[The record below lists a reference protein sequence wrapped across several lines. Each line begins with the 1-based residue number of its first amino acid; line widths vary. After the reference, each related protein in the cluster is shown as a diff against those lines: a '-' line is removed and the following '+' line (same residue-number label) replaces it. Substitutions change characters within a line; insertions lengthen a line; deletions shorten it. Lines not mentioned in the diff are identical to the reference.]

1 MLISG
6 TTELAAVQLVL
17 KFLGGC
23 WWELIS
29 CHSQRPVY
37 SFDFCFTGM
46 SNVNRGWNP
55 ASQKGAWGKL
65 SERFPKTVVEKTP
78 LAHLQI
84 IVALFWKTYELL
96 FCWDFSVVCLA
107 IVVKLV
113 ETVFTTLPFWRLSPT
128 WLNLFGLLKLNSVD
142 DWKKPGIN

>member
-1 MLISG
+1 MLRSLYLQSYAWQIAPMLISG

-17 KFLGGC
+17 KFLGWC

-37 SFDFCFTGM
+37 SFDFCFIVM

-65 SERFPKTVVEKTP
+65 LERFPKTVVVEPP

-84 IVALFWKTYELL
+84 MVALFWKTYELL
-96 FCWDFSVVCLA
+96 Q
-107 IVVKLV
+107 I
-113 ETVFTTLPFWRLSPT
+113 
-128 WLNLFGLLKLNSVD
+128 LLKSL
-142 DWKKPGIN
+142 KKWGPEVTVSRSPPLISNPACSQR